1 MVKGSTSDERG
12 QAYTLEG
19 FIGAIIILTALL
31 FAVQSVVIAPTTGG
45 AVDRTVQ
52 AQLQQE
58 VQDSLV
64 VAEGEGDLSELV
76 RNWDTD
82 GGQFDSADRRGTPD
96 YYETGTFAN
105 ESTIGE
111 ILETRFGNAGHNYNV
126 ELIYADADEPK
137 ENRTETLV
145 YQGSPSS
152 SAVTASYTVTLYD
165 DQHLTADGNEH
176 ITLQRADDG
185 YEYPIPKSGT
195 GNVYNVVEV
204 RVVLW

>member
-1 MVKGSTSDERG
+1 MSKDRG

-64 VAEGEGDLSELV
+64 VAEGEGDLSELI

-82 GGQFDSADRRGTPD
+82 ANRFGGGERTGTPD

-105 ESTIGE
+105 ESTFGD

-126 ELIYADADEPK
+126 DLIYADADEPK

-152 SAVTASYTVTLYD
+152 SAVTASHTVTLYE

-176 ITLQRADDG
+176 VTLERAADEH
-185 YEYPIPKSGT
+185 EYPVPNEGSGAI
-195 GNVYNVVEV
+195 YNVVEV

>member
-1 MVKGSTSDERG
+1 MVRGSTSNERA

-19 FIGAIIILTALL
+19 FIGAIVILTALL

-82 GGQFDSADRRGTPD
+82 ADRFGGGDRTGSPD
-96 YYETGTFAN
+96 YYEMGTFAN
-105 ESTIGE
+105 ESTLGE

-126 ELIYADADEPK
+126 ELIYDDADEPT
-137 ENRTETLV
+137 ENRTKTLV

-165 DQHLTADGNEH
+165 DQHLTADGSEH
-176 ITLQRADDG
+176 ITLQKADDE
-185 YEYPIPKSGT
+185 YEYPIPKSGSR
-195 GNVYNVVEV
+195 NIYNVVEV
-204 RVVLW
+204 RVILW